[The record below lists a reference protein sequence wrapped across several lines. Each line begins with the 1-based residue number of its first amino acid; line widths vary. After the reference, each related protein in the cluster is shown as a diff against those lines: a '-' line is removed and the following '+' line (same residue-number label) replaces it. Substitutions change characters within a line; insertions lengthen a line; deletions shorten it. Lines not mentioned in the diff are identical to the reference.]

1 VLSTSNFDYDL
12 DANTE
17 LLIERATALVPAIRA
32 RAEESEALSRLPDA
46 TMKEAREAELFEA
59 LVPRRWGGHGL
70 GLRAVCEIARVL
82 AHGDVSTAWTIAF
95 LIEHNWMACRLPFE
109 AQEELYSERPFILA
123 SAPLVAAGSAERV
136 TGGFEVSGTWRYA
149 TAVHNAD
156 WTFVTSPV
164 EEQGEPIPYTFLVPL
179 SQVTIN
185 DDWYVSGMAATSSN
199 SVSAERM
206 FVPEHMSI
214 ETELFHSAD
223 QHPGVVHEEALYR
236 YPLHPGL
243 NVMMAAVLLGAAEA
257 VVEMMRER
265 LALSKPFG
273 LARLERA
280 PSRIRWGAAMQR
292 CRAARLL
299 YEETLRETIAKCDA
313 GDPYEQSDLGHL
325 QLACLTV
332 GHISHESVSSV
343 CNGMGSSSYQLRDP
357 LQRYRRD
364 VDVLINHAGMDWDVV
379 AERSTRWIL
388 GLGRGPHDPHPPRK
402 TPRLAPAR

>member
-1 VLSTSNFDYDL
+1 VLTRSNLDYDM
-12 DANTE
+12 DDKTD
-17 LLIERATALVPAIRA
+17 LLIERAAALVPGLRA
-32 RAEESEALSRLPDA
+32 RAEESEAMRRLSDV
-46 TMKEAREAELFEA
+46 TIDEAREAELFQA

-82 AHGDVSTAWTIAF
+82 AHGDASAAWTIAF
-95 LIEHNWMACRLPFE
+95 LIEHNWMACRLPME
-109 AQEELYSERPFILA
+109 AQEEVYADRSFILA
-123 SAPLVAAGSAERV
+123 SAPLVAAGNAERV
-136 TGGFEVSGTWRYA
+136 NGGFEVSGTWRYA
-149 TAVHNAD
+149 TGVLNAD

-164 EEQGEPIPYTFLVPL
+164 EEQGERIPYTFLVPL
-179 SQVTIN
+179 SQVAIN
-185 DDWYVSGMAATSSN
+185 DDWHVSGMAATSSN
-199 SVSAERM
+199 SVSAEGM
-206 FVPEHMSI
+206 FVPEHLSV
-214 ETELFHSAD
+214 ETELFHSGD
-223 QHPGVVHEEALYR
+223 RHPGAVHDEPLYR

-243 NVMMAAVLLGAAEA
+243 NVMMASVLLGAAEA
-257 VVEMMRER
+257 VVEMMRQR

-273 LARLERA
+273 LARLQRA

-299 YEETLRETIAKCDA
+299 YDDTLRNAIAKGDA
-313 GDPYEQSDLGHL
+313 CEPYEQADLGHL

-332 GHISHESVSSV
+332 GHIAHEIVSSV
-343 CNGMGSSSYQLRDP
+343 CNGMGSSAYQLSDP

-402 TPRLAPAR
+402 TPRPVRAG